1 MTDIQKYEGRPTTS
15 DGRSS
20 TEIKT
25 YDFLDS
31 QGVSY
36 TTLTHQAAY
45 TMEECEAVEKE
56 LGVKIPK
63 NLFLCN
69 RQQTQFY
76 LLIMPGDKVFKTKY
90 LSSQLGCA
98 RLSFANE
105 QQMVSL
111 LGIHPGAVSPM
122 GLINDTEKQLL
133 LVIDKDLLTAEALGF
148 HPCVNTATVRLKM
161 YDVIEKVALATG
173 HDYQVVELANESN
186 AVTL

>member
-1 MTDIQKYEGRPTTS
+1 
-15 DGRSS
+15 
-20 TEIKT
+20 
-25 YDFLDS
+25 
-31 QGVSY
+31 
-36 TTLTHQAAY
+36 
-45 TMEECEAVEKE
+45 
-56 LGVKIPK
+56 
-63 NLFLCN
+63 
-69 RQQTQFY
+69 
-76 LLIMPGDKVFKTKY
+76 MPGDKVFKTKY

-122 GLINDTEKQLL
+122 GLINDTEKQVL